1 VRITET
7 ISFLE
12 FFLVLIGAVGIAV
25 SVLMLAV
32 LWRDRGVLKSAGQN
46 GIDRRLVMGNLRTA
60 TGCLFIIVVFTVVGV
75 YGMFI
80 PESPRQVTRTQYE
93 IIAWALILIDVG
105 AVVTVLM
112 DYVDR
117 HRNMADLENRQARRL
132 RQQERIGEAD
142 YTPPPSTEPTT
153 TPTTTTGP
161 IVIINGTTKSEGATD
176 G

>member
-1 VRITET
+1 VRIPET
-7 ISFLE
+7 VSFLE
-12 FFLVLIGAVGIAV
+12 FFLVLIGGVGIGV

-32 LWRDRGVLKSAGQN
+32 LWRDRGVLKSSGQN

-60 TGCLFIIVVFTVVGV
+60 SGCLFIILVFTVVGV

-80 PESPRQVTRTQYE
+80 PEAARQATRTQYE
-93 IIAWALILIDVG
+93 VIAWALILIDVG

-117 HRNMADLENRQARRL
+117 HRNMADLENRRAKRA

-142 YTPPPSTEPTT
+142 YTPPADLAAEPTI
-153 TPTTTTGP
+153 TGP

>member
-7 ISFLE
+7 VSFLE
-12 FFLVLIGAVGIAV
+12 FFLVLIGGVGIGV

-32 LWRDRGVLKSAGQN
+32 LWRDRGVLKSSGQN

-60 TGCLFIIVVFTVVGV
+60 SGCLFIILVFTVVGV

-80 PESPRQVTRTQYE
+80 PEAARQATRTQYE
-93 IIAWALILIDVG
+93 VIAWALILIDVG

-117 HRNMADLENRQARRL
+117 HRNMADLENRRAKRA

-142 YTPPPSTEPTT
+142 YTPPADLAAEPTI
-153 TPTTTTGP
+153 TGP
-161 IVIINGTTKSEGATD
+161 IVIINGTRESEGATD

>member
-32 LWRDRGVLKSAGQN
+32 LWRDRGVLKSAGHN

-60 TGCLFIIVVFTVVGV
+60 TGCLFIIVVFTALGV
-75 YGMFI
+75 YGMFL
-80 PESPRQVTRTQYE
+80 PESPRQATRTQYE

-117 HRNMADLENRQARRL
+117 HRNMADLENRRAKRA

-142 YTPPPSTEPTT
+142 YMPPATPSTEPTI
-153 TPTTTTGP
+153 TGP
-161 IVIINGTTKSEGATD
+161 IVIINGTRESEGATD